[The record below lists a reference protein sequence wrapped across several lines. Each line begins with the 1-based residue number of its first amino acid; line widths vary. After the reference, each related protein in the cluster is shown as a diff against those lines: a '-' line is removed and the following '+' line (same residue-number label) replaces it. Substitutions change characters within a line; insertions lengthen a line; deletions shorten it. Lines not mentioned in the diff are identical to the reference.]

1 MKQRRRAF
9 ALLALG
15 LGLLVALVAGEVAV
29 RVAGVTSSPRRHFRP
44 GIYVADPE
52 LGWALAP
59 RYAGVHVEYAFE
71 APTTTNGRGFRGPGE
86 WETSRAVRV
95 LALGDSCTFGR
106 GVGDGETWPARLE
119 ARLRA
124 RGVDAAVWNA
134 GVPGYDTV
142 QELALLRRLGP
153 ELRPTHVVVG
163 WLPNDVTER
172 SVDARR
178 SVQLLDGQL
187 VDDVEQYREWK
198 AQVEGGGLH
207 GSALYRFLR
216 VRTKLLK
223 TALGARRG
231 GPHGVITDEQLRYSQ
246 EALRELVAVA
256 GALGAR
262 VTVALFPRE
271 DEVVPPLSDV
281 THHERMEAFARALGA
296 DVVNL
301 TSRWRAAPPAGALYL
316 PRDPVHLTPGGYD
329 AVAELVAPTLP

>member
-1 MKQRRRAF
+1 VKKRRRAF
-9 ALLALG
+9 ALVALG
-15 LGLLVALVAGEVAV
+15 LGLVVALAAGEVAV

-44 GIYVADPE
+44 GIYVADPD

-71 APTTTNGRGFRGPGE
+71 APTTTNARGFRGPGE
-86 WETSRAVRV
+86 WETGRAVRV

-106 GVGDGETWPARLE
+106 GVADAETWPARLE

-124 RGVDAAVWNA
+124 RGVDVAVFNA

-153 ELRPTHVVVG
+153 ELRPTHVIVG
-163 WLPNDVTER
+163 WLPNDVIEK
-172 SVDARR
+172 SVDVRKT
-178 SVQLLDGQL
+178 VQLLDGQL

-223 TALGARRG
+223 AALGSRRDG
-231 GPHGVITDEQLRYSQ
+231 AGGVITDEQLAYSQ
-246 EALRELVAVA
+246 APLRELIAEA
-256 GALGAR
+256 SALGAKPI
-262 VTVALFPRE
+262 VVLFPRE
-271 DEVVPPLSDV
+271 EEVVPPLSDA
-281 THHERMEAFARALGA
+281 THHDRMEAFARGLGA
-296 DVVNL
+296 EVVNL
-301 TSRWRAAPPAGALYL
+301 APRWRAQLPAGTLYL

-329 AVAELVAPTLP
+329 AVAAEVDATVR